1 MNVTKLTEVL
11 YNRYNDYV
19 NYEMDDSVE
28 LDASLL
34 EGSEMNFVLGLM
46 KSMES
51 LRIRKEIIQSS
62 IEELAQL
69 LYDYCHDLC
78 DDVIEYLSPEFFY
91 EDEEY
96 LSPEFFYEDEEYY
109 EEVKYNFNIVD
120 SSNISM
126 EDIYIQDFDGCSLI
140 VIRDVAF
147 PVVFNEGVKITEDMI
162 NQVGNTLK
170 RSFFLEGGTDL
181 YDLEDEED
189 PEFCEEDFW
198 RDIREGDEF

>member
-1 MNVTKLTEVL
+1 MDVTKLTEVL
-11 YNRYNDYV
+11 YKRYNECV
-19 NYEMDDSVE
+19 NYEIDSTV
-28 LDASLL
+28 LTHPSML

-46 KSMES
+46 RSMES

-78 DDVIEYLSPEFFY
+78 DDVI
-91 EDEEY
+91 EY

-140 VIRDVAF
+140 VIRDFAF
-147 PVVFNEGVKITEDMI
+147 PVVFNEGVKITEDMV
-162 NQVGNTLK
+162 NQVGNTIK
-170 RSFFLEGGTDL
+170 RSFFLAGGTDL

>member
-11 YNRYNDYV
+11 YNRYKECVSCGIADNEVSNSIMLEDY
-19 NYEMDDSVE
+19 
-28 LDASLL
+28 
-34 EGSEMNFVLGLM
+34 GMNFALGLM
-46 KSMES
+46 RSMES
-51 LRIRKEIIQSS
+51 LRIRKEVIQSS

-69 LYDYCHDLC
+69 LYDYGTDLC
-78 DDVIEYLSPEFFY
+78 DDVI
-91 EDEEY
+91 EY

-140 VIRDVAF
+140 VIGDLAF

-162 NQVGNTLK
+162 NQVGNTIK
-170 RSFFLEGGTDL
+170 RSFLLAGNLNL
-181 YDLEDEED
+181 YDLEEEEY
-189 PEFCEEDFW
+189 PEFFEEDFW
-198 RDIREGDEF
+198 RDNREGDEF

>member
-11 YNRYNDYV
+11 YKRCNECV
-19 NYEMDDSVE
+19 NYEIEDDVVP
-28 LDASLL
+28 DTGML
-34 EGSEMNFVLGLM
+34 EDYGINYVLGLM
-46 KSMES
+46 RSMES

-69 LYDYCHDLC
+69 LYDYCSDLC
-78 DDVIEYLSPEFFY
+78 DDVI
-91 EDEEY
+91 EY

-147 PVVFNEGVKITEDMI
+147 PVVFNEGVKITEDMV
-162 NQVGNTLK
+162 NQVGNTIK
-170 RSFFLEGGTDL
+170 RSFFLAGGTDL

>member
-1 MNVTKLTEVL
+1 MNVTRLTEIL
-11 YNRYNDYV
+11 YNRYKDCV
-19 NYEMDDSVE
+19 NYEINDTVVSNASMLEGYFVF
-28 LDASLL
+28 SLL
-34 EGSEMNFVLGLM
+34 

-51 LRIRKEIIQSS
+51 LRIRREIIQSS

-69 LYDYCHDLC
+69 LYDYCSDMW
-78 DDVIEYLSPEFFY
+78 DDVI
-91 EDEEY
+91 EY

-126 EDIYIQDFDGCSLI
+126 EDIYIQDFDGCALI

-147 PVVFNEGVKITEDMI
+147 PVVFNEGVKITEDMV
-162 NQVGNTLK
+162 NQVGNTIK

>member
-11 YNRYNDYV
+11 YNRYKECVSYETADNVVSNSIMLEDY
-19 NYEMDDSVE
+19 
-28 LDASLL
+28 
-34 EGSEMNFVLGLM
+34 GMNFALGLM

-69 LYDYCHDLC
+69 LYDYCIDLC

-96 LSPEFFYEDEEYY
+96 Y
-109 EEVKYNFNIVD
+109 EEVKHNFNIVD

-126 EDIYIQDFDGCSLI
+126 EDIYIQDFDGCALI

-147 PVVFNEGVKITEDMI
+147 PVIFNEGVKITEDMV
-162 NQVGNTLK
+162 NQVGKTIK

-198 RDIREGDEF
+198 RDNREGDEF

>member
-11 YNRYNDYV
+11 YNRYNECVSYEIADNEVSNSIMLEDY
-19 NYEMDDSVE
+19 
-28 LDASLL
+28 
-34 EGSEMNFVLGLM
+34 GMNFALGLM

-69 LYDYCHDLC
+69 LYDYSIDLC
-78 DDVIEYLSPEFFY
+78 DDVIEYLSPEI
-91 EDEEY
+91 
-96 LSPEFFYEDEEYY
+96 FYEDEEYY
-109 EEVKYNFNIVD
+109 EEVKYNFNIID

-140 VIRDVAF
+140 VIGDLAF

-162 NQVGNTLK
+162 NQVGNTIK
-170 RSFFLEGGTDL
+170 RSFLLAGNLNL
-181 YDLEDEED
+181 YDLEEEEY
-189 PEFCEEDFW
+189 PEFFEEDFW
-198 RDIREGDEF
+198 RDNREGDEF

>member
-11 YNRYNDYV
+11 YNRYNECV
-19 NYEMDDSVE
+19 NYEIAGNEVSNSIM
-28 LDASLL
+28 L
-34 EGSEMNFVLGLM
+34 EDYGMNFALGLM

-69 LYDYCHDLC
+69 LYDYCIDLC
-78 DDVIEYLSPEFFY
+78 DDVI
-91 EDEEY
+91 EY

-109 EEVKYNFNIVD
+109 EEVKYNFNIID

-140 VIRDVAF
+140 VIGDLAF

-162 NQVGNTLK
+162 NQVGNTIK
-170 RSFFLEGGTDL
+170 RSFLLAGNLNL
-181 YDLEDEED
+181 YDLEEEEY
-189 PEFCEEDFW
+189 PEFFEEDFW
-198 RDIREGDEF
+198 RDNREGDEF

>member
-11 YNRYNDYV
+11 YNRYNECVSYEIADNEVSNSIMLEDY
-19 NYEMDDSVE
+19 
-28 LDASLL
+28 
-34 EGSEMNFVLGLM
+34 GMNFALGLM

-69 LYDYCHDLC
+69 LYDYSIDLC
-78 DDVIEYLSPEFFY
+78 DDVIEYLSPEI
-91 EDEEY
+91 
-96 LSPEFFYEDEEYY
+96 FYEDEEYY
-109 EEVKYNFNIVD
+109 EEVKYNFNIID

-140 VIRDVAF
+140 VIGDVAF

-162 NQVGNTLK
+162 NQVGNTIK
-170 RSFFLEGGTDL
+170 RSFLLAGNLNL
-181 YDLEDEED
+181 YDLEEEEY
-189 PEFCEEDFW
+189 PEFFEEDFW
-198 RDIREGDEF
+198 RDNREGDEF

>member
-11 YNRYNDYV
+11 YKRYNECV
-19 NYEMDDSVE
+19 NYEMDDNVVSN
-28 LDASLL
+28 SSML
-34 EGSEMNFVLGLM
+34 EDYGINFVFSLM
-46 KSMES
+46 RSMES

-69 LYDYCHDLC
+69 LYDYCSDLC
-78 DDVIEYLSPEFFY
+78 DDVI
-91 EDEEY
+91 EY

-140 VIRDVAF
+140 VIRDAAF
-147 PVVFNEGVKITEDMI
+147 PVIFNEGVKITEDMV
-162 NQVGNTLK
+162 NQVGNTIK
-170 RSFFLEGGTDL
+170 RSFFLAGGTDL

>member
-11 YNRYNDYV
+11 YNRYKECVSCGIADNEVSNSIMLEDY
-19 NYEMDDSVE
+19 
-28 LDASLL
+28 
-34 EGSEMNFVLGLM
+34 GMNFALGLM
-46 KSMES
+46 RSRES

-69 LYDYCHDLC
+69 LYDYCIDLC
-78 DDVIEYLSPEFFY
+78 DDVI
-91 EDEEY
+91 EY

-109 EEVKYNFNIVD
+109 EEVKYNFNIID

-140 VIRDVAF
+140 VIGDLAF

-162 NQVGNTLK
+162 NQVGNTIK
-170 RSFFLEGGTDL
+170 RSFLLAGNLNL
-181 YDLEDEED
+181 YDLEEEEY
-189 PEFCEEDFW
+189 PEFFEEDFW
-198 RDIREGDEF
+198 RDNREGDEF

>member
-11 YNRYNDYV
+11 YNRYNECV
-19 NYEMDDSVE
+19 NYEINDTVVSN
-28 LDASLL
+28 ASLL
-34 EGSEMNFVLGLM
+34 EGSEMNFAFSLL

-51 LRIRKEIIQSS
+51 LRIRREIIQSS

-69 LYDYCHDLC
+69 LYDYCIDLC
-78 DDVIEYLSPEFFY
+78 DDVI
-91 EDEEY
+91 EY

-109 EEVKYNFNIVD
+109 EEVKYNFNIID

-147 PVVFNEGVKITEDMI
+147 PVVFNEGVKITEDMV
-162 NQVGNTLK
+162 NQVGNTIK

-198 RDIREGDEF
+198 RDNREGDEF

>member
-11 YNRYNDYV
+11 YNRYNDCV
-19 NYEMDDSVE
+19 NYEMDDSVV

-62 IEELAQL
+62 VEELAQL
-69 LYDYCHDLC
+69 LYDYCSDMW
-78 DDVIEYLSPEFFY
+78 DDVI
-91 EDEEY
+91 EY

-147 PVVFNEGVKITEDMI
+147 PVVFNEGVKITEDML
-162 NQVGNTLK
+162 NQVGNTIK
-170 RSFFLEGGTDL
+170 RSFFLAGGTDL

-198 RDIREGDEF
+198 RDNREGDEF

>member
-69 LYDYCHDLC
+69 LYDYCSDMW
-78 DDVIEYLSPEFFY
+78 DDVI
-91 EDEEY
+91 EY

-147 PVVFNEGVKITEDMI
+147 PVVFNEGVKITKDMV
-162 NQVGNTLK
+162 NQVGNTIK

>member
-11 YNRYNDYV
+11 YNRYNECVSYEIADNEVSNSIMLEDY
-19 NYEMDDSVE
+19 
-28 LDASLL
+28 
-34 EGSEMNFVLGLM
+34 GMNFALGLM

-69 LYDYCHDLC
+69 LYDYCIDLC
-78 DDVIEYLSPEFFY
+78 DDVI
-91 EDEEY
+91 EY

-109 EEVKYNFNIVD
+109 EEVKYNFNIID

-126 EDIYIQDFDGCSLI
+126 EDIYIQNFDGCSLI

-162 NQVGNTLK
+162 NQVGNTIK
-170 RSFFLEGGTDL
+170 RSFLLAGNLNL
-181 YDLEDEED
+181 YDLEEEEY
-189 PEFCEEDFW
+189 PEFFEEDFW
-198 RDIREGDEF
+198 RDNREGDEF

>member
-11 YNRYNDYV
+11 YNRYKECVSYEIADNEVSNSIMLEDY
-19 NYEMDDSVE
+19 
-28 LDASLL
+28 
-34 EGSEMNFVLGLM
+34 GMNFALGLM

-69 LYDYCHDLC
+69 LYDYCIDLC
-78 DDVIEYLSPEFFY
+78 DDVI
-91 EDEEY
+91 EY

-109 EEVKYNFNIVD
+109 EEVKYNFNIID

-140 VIRDVAF
+140 VIGDLAF

-162 NQVGNTLK
+162 NQVGNTIK
-170 RSFFLEGGTDL
+170 RSFLLAGNLNL
-181 YDLEDEED
+181 YDLEEEEY
-189 PEFCEEDFW
+189 PEFFEEDFW
-198 RDIREGDEF
+198 RDNREGDEF

>member
-11 YNRYNDYV
+11 YNRYNECVSYEIADNEVSNSIMLEDY
-19 NYEMDDSVE
+19 
-28 LDASLL
+28 
-34 EGSEMNFVLGLM
+34 GMNFALGLM

-69 LYDYCHDLC
+69 LYDYSIDLC
-78 DDVIEYLSPEFFY
+78 DDVI
-91 EDEEY
+91 EY

-109 EEVKYNFNIVD
+109 EEVKYNFNIID

-140 VIRDVAF
+140 VIRDFAF

-162 NQVGNTLK
+162 NQVGNTIK
-170 RSFFLEGGTDL
+170 RSFLLGGNLNL
-181 YDLEDEED
+181 YDLEEEEY
-189 PEFCEEDFW
+189 PEFFEEDFW
-198 RDIREGDEF
+198 RDNREGDEF

>member
-11 YNRYNDYV
+11 YKRCNECV
-19 NYEMDDSVE
+19 NYEMDDSVV

-46 KSMES
+46 EAMES
-51 LRIRKEIIQSS
+51 LRIRKEVIKSS

-69 LYDYCHDLC
+69 LYDYCSDMW
-78 DDVIEYLSPEFFY
+78 DDVI
-91 EDEEY
+91 EY

-109 EEVKYNFNIVD
+109 EEVKYNFNTVD

-140 VIRDVAF
+140 VIRDAAF
-147 PVVFNEGVKITEDMI
+147 PVVFNEGVKITEDMV
-162 NQVGNTLK
+162 NQVGNTIK
-170 RSFFLEGGTDL
+170 RSFFLAGGTDL

>member
-11 YNRYNDYV
+11 YNRYNECVSYEIADNEVSNSIMLEDY
-19 NYEMDDSVE
+19 
-28 LDASLL
+28 
-34 EGSEMNFVLGLM
+34 GMNFALGLM

-69 LYDYCHDLC
+69 LYDYGTDLC
-78 DDVIEYLSPEFFY
+78 DDVI
-91 EDEEY
+91 EY

-140 VIRDVAF
+140 VIGDVAF

-162 NQVGNTLK
+162 NQVGNTIK
-170 RSFFLEGGTDL
+170 RSFLLAGNLNL
-181 YDLEDEED
+181 YDLEEEEY
-189 PEFCEEDFW
+189 PEFFEEDFW
-198 RDIREGDEF
+198 RDNREGDEF